1 MRLVQTHIRPVL
13 NRSATAKKTKI
24 GTSQRVLILLAK
36 TTYRAKSFMEA
47 GRKLGLEISVGSNHQ
62 QSLSEVVPGSSLLLD
77 PDDII
82 TSAKR
87 IVEFHSRYELSGV
100 VAAEDDFAILAATAA
115 ESIGL
120 VQHSLK
126 GVSVVRNKGLMR
138 EKLAGKEGYTIWF
151 QSCDLSE
158 DINSILEKI
167 RFPCVVKP
175 TSLSGSRGVTRC
187 NNSEE
192 FMIAWTRL
200 NKILESG
207 GFGKGSDESLGEVVI
222 EEYLEGR
229 EVAVEG
235 IMDEGRLML
244 IGILDKPDPMEGPFF
259 EETILITP
267 SRLSALLQK
276 TLTERTEQIAINL
289 GLENGPI
296 HAEFRVKAEEINLLE
311 IAPRSIGGYCS
322 RIFRFQPEST
332 LEELILRH
340 SLGRQVDHYRS
351 QGESEGVFML
361 PVPKEGKLHNV
372 FGIEEARSVKGIKDV
387 EITLPTGAQV
397 LPLPDGNQY
406 LGFLFAK
413 GKNPEFVE
421 SALREAFSILSVEIQ

>member
-1 MRLVQTHIRPVL
+1 M
-13 NRSATAKKTKI
+13 
-24 GTSQRVLILLAK
+24 
-36 TTYRAKSFMEA
+36 
-47 GRKLGLEISVGSNHQ
+47 
-62 QSLSEVVPGSSLLLD
+62 
-77 PDDII
+77 
-82 TSAKR
+82 
-87 IVEFHSRYELSGV
+87 
-100 VAAEDDFAILAATAA
+100 
-115 ESIGL
+115 
-120 VQHSLK
+120 
-126 GVSVVRNKGLMR
+126 
-138 EKLAGKEGYTIWF
+138 
-151 QSCDLSE
+151 
-158 DINSILEKI
+158 
-167 RFPCVVKP
+167 
-175 TSLSGSRGVTRC
+175 
-187 NNSEE
+187 
-192 FMIAWTRL
+192 
-200 NKILESG
+200 
-207 GFGKGSDESLGEVVI
+207 GEVVI

-351 QGESEGVFML
+351 EGESEGVFML

-372 FGIEEARSVKGIKDV
+372 SGIEEARSVKGIKDG

>member
-62 QSLSEVVPGSSLLLD
+62 QSLSELVPGSSLLLD

-82 TSAKR
+82 TSVKG
-87 IVEFHSRYELSGV
+87 IVEFNSRYELSGV
-100 VAAEDDFAILAATAA
+100 VAAEDDFAILAAAAA
-115 ESIGL
+115 ETIGL

-126 GVSVVRNKGLMR
+126 GVSAVRNKGSMR
-138 EKLAGKEGYTIWF
+138 ERLAGKEGHAIWF

-158 DINSILEKI
+158 DINSILETT

-175 TSLSGSRGVTRC
+175 VSLSGSRGVTRC

-200 NKILESG
+200 KKILASEG
-207 GFGKGSDESLGEVVI
+207 LGKGSDESLGEVVI

-267 SRLSALLQK
+267 SRLSALLQNK
-276 TLTERTEQIAINL
+276 LMERTEQIAVSL

-296 HAEFRVKAEEINLLE
+296 HAEFRVKREEINLLE

-351 QGESEGVFML
+351 QGGSEGVFML